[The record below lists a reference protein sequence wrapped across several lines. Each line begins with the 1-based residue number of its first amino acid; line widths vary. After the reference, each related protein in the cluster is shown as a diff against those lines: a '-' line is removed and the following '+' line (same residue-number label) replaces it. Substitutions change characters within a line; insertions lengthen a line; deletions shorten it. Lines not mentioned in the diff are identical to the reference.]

1 MKHKPGG
8 KSSMK
13 STPAG
18 GAGKRV
24 LIVDDHPM
32 TRRGLVALIDSE
44 PDLSVCGEAGNAREA
59 LEAAKNLNADLALV
73 DITLPGQSGLALIKD
88 FRLWVPE
95 LYILVLSMHDED
107 LYAERVLRAGGHG
120 YIMKSEGGAEL
131 LQAIRHVLGGAT
143 YLSQKVSGKIVNAYV
158 GRGKKMG
165 DAAVGQLSEREFEV
179 FQLMGQGLPTTEMG
193 RRLHLSPK
201 TVDTHRLHIKEKLRV
216 KSVPE
221 LVRYAVR
228 WTTSEEILENVG

>member
-1 MKHKPGG
+1 MNRKPSG
-8 KSSMK
+8 KTSME
-13 STPAG
+13 SIA
-18 GAGKRV
+18 AVVACKRI

-32 TRRGLVALIDSE
+32 TRRGLVELINTE
-44 PDLSVCGEAGNAREA
+44 PDLSVCGEASNARDA
-59 LEAAKNLNADLALV
+59 LEAAKSLNPDLALV
-73 DITLPGQSGLALIKD
+73 DITLPGQSGLILIRD
-88 FRLWVPE
+88 LRLWVPS
-95 LYILVLSMHDED
+95 LHILVLSMHDED

-120 YIMKSEGGAEL
+120 YIMKNEGGAEL
-131 LQAIRHVLGGAT
+131 LQAIRQVLGGAT